1 MSDNPDDETETKKKS
16 QGGFFV
22 TLLKKVIWMV
32 IFLFVGIAMLY
43 GCKVAAA
50 HLIPTTLGTCDVNF
64 DSIEKKGKTI
74 ISERLSC
81 VQPEEIPDTTTVN
94 ITIANNKQ
102 GVPYSKRLTFSYKE
116 IYEKYMNTGVLK
128 YLKLW
133 QNGNNASRGKAFL
146 SRMIEGAI
154 FANFS
159 IFSKVY
165 ETLNSAASTPL
176 AETLVIFILPMIFMY
191 VYPLFIIVNMF
202 LFVGFFFFNLSVF
215 TKKREPFQP
224 QDPPQETKWVN
235 YEPDEDGEWSTFGKF
250 LLYLGGFFM
259 MGIPLMLG
267 SFLGMFMPIYSIIY
281 PLFATGTVGGKP
293 YNFGNFFTDML
304 KFKKHMIMYYFSFNV
319 IVGAYNSGEN
329 GPATALTALLAI
341 LFIWVFDKMF
351 GVFTPYDWEK
361 NDSKVMTVMTG
372 DIPSPVSPSKPS
384 GTGSG
389 VRPVPTSQQVEPTA
403 SGLEEG
409 AEAGADQT
417 NQQVG
422 EVQLENAPI
431 DPSSIANQPTAG
443 AQIQV
448 PGAQPPIP
456 GAGQPPVPGAQPPVP
471 GAQPPIPGAGQP
483 IPGAGQPPVPEEA
496 QPQLA
501 AQPPPVATAR
511 ATEGGDQKL
520 SGGEKRNEGMVGFAK
535 RIFDTLLLK
544 PIMDNPEK
552 KGGKASKNMKT
563 RKIQ

>member
-1 MSDNPDDETETKKKS
+1 
-16 QGGFFV
+16 
-22 TLLKKVIWMV
+22 
-32 IFLFVGIAMLY
+32 
-43 GCKVAAA
+43 
-50 HLIPTTLGTCDVNF
+50 
-64 DSIEKKGKTI
+64 
-74 ISERLSC
+74 
-81 VQPEEIPDTTTVN
+81 
-94 ITIANNKQ
+94 
-102 GVPYSKRLTFSYKE
+102 
-116 IYEKYMNTGVLK
+116 
-128 YLKLW
+128 
-133 QNGNNASRGKAFL
+133 
-146 SRMIEGAI
+146 
-154 FANFS
+154 
-159 IFSKVY
+159 
-165 ETLNSAASTPL
+165 
-176 AETLVIFILPMIFMY
+176 
-191 VYPLFIIVNMF
+191 
-202 LFVGFFFFNLSVF
+202 
-215 TKKREPFQP
+215 
-224 QDPPQETKWVN
+224 
-235 YEPDEDGEWSTFGKF
+235 
-250 LLYLGGFFM
+250 
-259 MGIPLMLG
+259 
-267 SFLGMFMPIYSIIY
+267 
-281 PLFATGTVGGKP
+281 
-293 YNFGNFFTDML
+293 
-304 KFKKHMIMYYFSFNV
+304 MIMYYFSFNV